1 MLKDRGVCE
10 RTHGKMNPL
19 LEHPGPFSLPAIVI
33 APASHPTSAA
43 VDASNPGSNTALDPA
58 LDPIADPLTNP
69 LSKASSQASSKVV
82 PSSDPAPSASP
93 SPASQSVR
101 LGGSEIRSAS
111 LRAVPCSERPRERLI
126 QNGPESLQTAE
137 LLGLLLRTG
146 VPGAN
151 AVAIG
156 ESLHR
161 HFGSL
166 ATMNRASHGELARF
180 RGVGPG
186 KAAILMA
193 ALELGRRVSR
203 ESLNN
208 APLLDTPSRI
218 AALLA
223 DTAAGWNAER
233 MVVLLLNTR
242 CRLIRMETVT
252 EGLIDQVLVHPR
264 EIFRPAIAAG
274 AHSIVL
280 VHNHPS
286 GDPSPSEA
294 DIRITREILR
304 AGLILRIEVLDHV
317 ILGRPSDHW
326 VKGYSSLREL
336 GHFRPT

>member
-1 MLKDRGVCE
+1 MVRSV
-10 RTHGKMNPL
+10 
-19 LEHPGPFSLPAIVI
+19 SLHAI
-33 APASHPTSAA
+33 
-43 VDASNPGSNTALDPA
+43 
-58 LDPIADPLTNP
+58 
-69 LSKASSQASSKVV
+69 
-82 PSSDPAPSASP
+82 PSSD
-93 SPASQSVR
+93 
-101 LGGSEIRSAS
+101 
-111 LRAVPCSERPRERLI
+111 RPRERLI
-126 QNGPESLQTAE
+126 QNGPENLQISE
-137 LLGLLLRTG
+137 LIGLLLRTG
-146 VPGAN
+146 IPGAN

-166 ATMNRASHGELARF
+166 ATLNRASHGELARV

-203 ESLNN
+203 ESINT

-223 DTAAGWNAER
+223 DTAAGWSAER

-264 EIFRPAIAAG
+264 EVFRPAIAAG

-294 DIRITREILR
+294 DIRITREILK
-304 AGLILRIEVLDHV
+304 AGVLLRIDVLDHV
-317 ILGRPSDHW
+317 ILGRPSDVW
-326 VKGYSSLREL
+326 IKGYSSLREL
-336 GHFRPT
+336 GHFRPI

>member
-1 MLKDRGVCE
+1 
-10 RTHGKMNPL
+10 MNSSHVPVGS
-19 LEHPGPFSLPAIVI
+19 PVLPALLVPPPGAGRASEVPS
-33 APASHPTSAA
+33 APT
-43 VDASNPGSNTALDPA
+43 V
-58 LDPIADPLTNP
+58 
-69 LSKASSQASSKVV
+69 SKASGAPAALRPQKPPDLRSANLRSI
-82 PSSDPAPSASP
+82 PSSD
-93 SPASQSVR
+93 
-101 LGGSEIRSAS
+101 
-111 LRAVPCSERPRERLI
+111 RPRERLI
-126 QNGPESLQTAE
+126 HQGPESLQTAE
-137 LLGLLLRTG
+137 LIGLLLRTG

-151 AVAIG
+151 AVTLG

-166 ATMNRASHGELARF
+166 ASLNRAAHGELARF

-203 ESLNN
+203 ESMTS
-208 APLLDTPSRI
+208 APILDTPSRI

-264 EIFRPAIAAG
+264 EIFRPAIVAG

-304 AGLILRIEVLDHV
+304 AGVLLRIEVLDHV
-317 ILGRPSDHW
+317 ILGRPSEAW
-326 VKGYSSLREL
+326 LKGYSSLREL
-336 GHFRPT
+336 GHLRPI

>member
-1 MLKDRGVCE
+1 
-10 RTHGKMNPL
+10 MNPL
-19 LEHPGPFSLPAIVI
+19 HDHPGTVVLPAILV
-33 APASHPTSAA
+33 PPPTPPVPPVPPKS
-43 VDASNPGSNTALDPA
+43 
-58 LDPIADPLTNP
+58 
-69 LSKASSQASSKVV
+69 VV
-82 PSSDPAPSASP
+82 VRSVSLHAIPSSD
-93 SPASQSVR
+93 
-101 LGGSEIRSAS
+101 
-111 LRAVPCSERPRERLI
+111 RPRERLI
-126 QNGPESLQTAE
+126 QNGPENLQISE
-137 LLGLLLRTG
+137 LIGLLLRTG
-146 VPGAN
+146 IPGAN

-166 ATMNRASHGELARF
+166 ATLNRASHGELARF

-203 ESLNN
+203 ESINT

-264 EIFRPAIAAG
+264 EVFRPAIAAG

-294 DIRITREILR
+294 DIRITREILK
-304 AGLILRIEVLDHV
+304 AGVLLRIDVLDHV
-317 ILGRPSDHW
+317 ILGRPSDVW
-326 VKGYSSLREL
+326 IKGYSSLREL
-336 GHFRPT
+336 GHFRPI

>member
-1 MLKDRGVCE
+1 M
-10 RTHGKMNPL
+10 TPL
-19 LEHPGPFSLPAIVI
+19 HDPVGSPVLPAILV
-33 APASHPTSAA
+33 
-43 VDASNPGSNTALDPA
+43 
-58 LDPIADPLTNP
+58 
-69 LSKASSQASSKVV
+69 
-82 PSSDPAPSASP
+82 PAPSVGRASEVPPVSAASGAPGVPPASASP
-93 SPASQSVR
+93 GGSPVSLAATSPALRSSNLRSVP
-101 LGGSEIRSAS
+101 S
-111 LRAVPCSERPRERLI
+111 SERPRERLI
-126 QNGPESLQTAE
+126 HQGPESLQTAE
-137 LLGLLLRTG
+137 LIGLLLRTG
-146 VPGAN
+146 IPGAN
-151 AVAIG
+151 AVTIG

-166 ATMNRASHGELARF
+166 ATLNRASHGELARF

-203 ESLNN
+203 ESMTA
-208 APLLDTPSRI
+208 APILDTPARI

-264 EIFRPAIAAG
+264 EIFRPAIVAG

-304 AGLILRIEVLDHV
+304 AGVLLRIEVLDHV
-317 ILGRPSDHW
+317 ILGRPSEGW
-326 VKGYSSLREL
+326 LKGYSSLREL
-336 GHFRPT
+336 GHLRPA